1 MSYLRCVVPVCPVRA
16 EAAHRSEQVSQLLFG
31 ETAELIESSGDFV
44 KIKCSY
50 DNYEGWCQLSQLQE
64 MKQSSPENFTVNLCA
79 DWVNEIVLNG
89 KKMYLPF
96 ASVITTSTNQNVA
109 EEVQNFKYSGKI
121 LTEEDQLFT
130 EENLIKIAYTFIN
143 TPYLWGGRSV
153 FGIDCSGF
161 AQLVF
166 KCLNISLL
174 RDASQQA
181 TQGEAIGFLMEA
193 KFGDLAFFDNEAGK
207 ITHVGIL
214 LNTDTI
220 IHASGKVRIDT
231 IDNFG
236 IVSSDTRK
244 RTHTLRVIKRMINGN

>member
-1 MSYLRCVVPVCPVRA
+1 MPYLRCVVPVCPVRA
-16 EAAHRSEQVSQLLFG
+16 EAAHRSEQISQLLFG
-31 ETAELIESSGDFV
+31 ETAEFIETQGDFV
-44 KIKCSY
+44 RVKCSY

-64 MKQSSPENFTVNLCA
+64 MHDDYARNLTGNFCA
-79 DWVNEIVLNG
+79 DWVNEIVIKGKRMYIPLGSVVGILNDKNLGESNFTEDYNG
-89 KKMYLPF
+89 KIFTK
-96 ASVITTSTNQNVA
+96 
-109 EEVQNFKYSGKI
+109 EE
-121 LTEEDQLFT
+121 QLFT
-130 EENLIKIAYTFIN
+130 EENLIKITHAFIN

-161 AQLVF
+161 SQLVF
-166 KCLNISLL
+166 KCLNIPLL

-214 LNTDTI
+214 LNGNTI

-236 IVSSDTRK
+236 IVSSDTGK
-244 RTHTLRVIKRMINGN
+244 RTHTLRVIKRMIG